1 MTNFDYLTKDKATLA
16 HTIDSHMTK
25 PAKCAFCTRRD
36 APSCP
41 VGIRCFNY
49 IIQWLVRPH
58 EEKQQ

>member
-1 MTNFDYLTKDKATLA
+1 MTNYEYYMQNIGAFAAMIYK
-16 HTIDSHMTK
+16 HMTK
-25 PAKCAFCTRRD
+25 HAKCEFCTRRD

-58 EEKQQ
+58 EEK